1 MSPLAMGAR
10 SLVLQ
15 AFGRTAV
22 LLVWAL
28 VGWGALLVVSAL
40 AGSWSEGPATA
51 FARLLPARD
60 ASIWGWLGPFSVL
73 MALGAGLLGTA
84 LAIAKRSR
92 GETNPEP

>member
-1 MSPLAMGAR
+1 MGAR
-10 SLVLQ
+10 SVVLQ
-15 AFGRTAV
+15 ALGRTAV

-60 ASIWGWLGPFSVL
+60 ASVWGWLAPFSVL
-73 MALGAGLLGTA
+73 LALGGGLLGAA
-84 LAIAKRSR
+84 LAIAQRSR
-92 GETNPEP
+92 GGLGGASHPPE